1 MCALKKSQC
10 IGQGTNHS
18 RIHKGVLGKGVGSWG
33 RRKSRSHQGK
43 MEERLFQAEEGGGR
57 AVRARGSLC
66 ASREDTSDQLR
77 MSRGQVGPE
86 AVCLVHQ
93 QRHTPFP
100 RVAQGL
106 GAGRGPGPH
115 STLQREAPI
124 SVPAQQR
131 PSSSKSSAQQRG
143 GR

>member
-1 MCALKKSQC
+1 MCLK
-10 IGQGTNHS
+10 
-18 RIHKGVLGKGVGSWG
+18 
-33 RRKSRSHQGK
+33 
-43 MEERLFQAEEGGGR
+43 
-57 AVRARGSLC
+57 RGHL
-66 ASREDTSDQLR
+66 RWLR

-86 AVCLVHQ
+86 AVCLIHQ

-100 RVAQGL
+100 RAAQGL

-131 PSSSKSSAQQRG
+131 PSSSKSSAQQKG
-143 GR
+143 GRWSPLPVHCRLQADQEARAFLLL